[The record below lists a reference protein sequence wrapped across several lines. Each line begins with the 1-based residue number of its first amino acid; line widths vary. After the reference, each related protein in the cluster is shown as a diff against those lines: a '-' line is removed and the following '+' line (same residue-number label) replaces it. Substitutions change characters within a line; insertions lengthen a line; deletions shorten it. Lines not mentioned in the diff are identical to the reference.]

1 MRLTGFLLA
10 MLIAAAAPVLAADD
24 APQTR
29 LDARTK
35 ALMEKLDD
43 NQVRQ
48 LAAIRESHGTI
59 KAVENVQASVR
70 NAIQSC
76 SAKNPEIKDQLNS
89 RHDNWRRALRPTM
102 KQAQSKLEKMI
113 LLQSFAKPSEVRS
126 YLKLFDDAIAE
137 SNSRFK
143 AVPITDKAECEK
155 LVKSMDK
162 TEEDLIRLITKNLAL
177 DQPIQQK
184 EM

>member
-1 MRLTGFLLA
+1 MRLTGFLVALL
-10 MLIAAAAPVLAADD
+10 LITSTPVFAADD

-29 LDARTK
+29 LDAKTE
-35 ALMEKLDD
+35 ALMKDLNE
-43 NQVRQ
+43 NQLRQ

-59 KAVENVQASVR
+59 RAVENVQLSVK
-70 NAIQSC
+70 NAVTSC
-76 SAKNPEIKDQLNS
+76 AAKNPDIKDQINS
-89 RHDNWRRALRPTM
+89 RHDNWRRGLRPTM
-102 KQAQSKLEKMI
+102 KQAQTKLEKMI

-126 YLKLFDDAIAE
+126 YLKMFDEAAAE
-137 SNSRFK
+137 STARVK
-143 AVPITDKAECEK
+143 AVPITEKAECEK